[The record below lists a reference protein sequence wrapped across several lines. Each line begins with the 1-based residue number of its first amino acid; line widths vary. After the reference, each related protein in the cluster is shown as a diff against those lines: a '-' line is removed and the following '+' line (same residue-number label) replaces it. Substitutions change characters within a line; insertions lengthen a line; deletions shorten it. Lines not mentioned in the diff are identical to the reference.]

1 MEFYDYN
8 FVLDSLATE
17 IEIYAEMAEKSRHEI
32 FIEKL
37 NLQLD
42 EIEKEKGER
51 KGDKRWIKNL

>member
-1 MEFYDYN
+1 MAFYDYN

-17 IEIYAEMAEKSRHEI
+17 IEIYAEMAEKSPHER

-42 EIEKEKGER
+42 EIEKEKRER
-51 KGDKRWIKNL
+51 KGDKNE

>member
-1 MEFYDYN
+1 MTVYDYN

-17 IEIYAEMAEKSRHEI
+17 IKIYAEMAEKSQMDEKTRHEK

-42 EIEKEKGER
+42 EIEKKRG
-51 KGDKRWIKNL
+51 KKRW